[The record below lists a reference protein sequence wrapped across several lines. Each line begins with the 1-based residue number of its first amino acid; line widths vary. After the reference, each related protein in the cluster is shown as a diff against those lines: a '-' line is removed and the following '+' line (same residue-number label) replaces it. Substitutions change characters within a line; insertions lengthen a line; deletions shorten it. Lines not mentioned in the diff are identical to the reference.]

1 MISGWS
7 ALQIIHQT
15 RVSTQWAKTISPVP
29 SIRSLWCHTA
39 LLGLPQHHEATIAKK
54 PDLCWR
60 QTNGQTNRQTAATLK
75 ALFQHMGGLLTIRF
89 CLSETSRNCP
99 LLNCKM
105 VTAINMPIVMTLLV
119 TIVRF
124 NFQVV
129 HFLYYTIDDTAVC
142 TCRMSLLY
150 LTQQSQ
156 MLQSITANKVKMLR
170 VYTAC
175 DTRHWCLA
183 TTNRLPES

>member
-1 MISGWS
+1 MNNNKCITPMDQNNKLLLLSIDCGMS
-7 ALQIIHQT
+7 AART
-15 RVSTQWAKTISPVP
+15 RLVVSNC
-29 SIRSLWCHTA
+29 LA
-39 LLGLPQHHEATIAKK
+39 LAALVACSETCSW
-54 PDLCWR
+54 LCEWR
-60 QTNGQTNRQTAATLK
+60 QTDRQTAVSLK

-89 CLSETSRNCP
+89 CLSENSRNCP
-99 LLNCKM
+99 LLNCKT
-105 VTAINMPIVMTLLV
+105 VTAINMPIIMTLLV

-124 NFQVV
+124 NFQVL

-170 VYTAC
+170 VYTAR

-183 TTNRLPES
+183 TTNLLPES